1 MTIIL
6 NEDIIQALIQL
17 PKDLPSNYQHALSL
31 RSFPEKSQR
40 RAELHVTVDAETQF
54 VVKLRQVVLDTTD
67 FSAIFGYCIPH
78 SNRVFHLRRYNGRHK
93 YENKLE
99 HNLFLSYHIHQ
110 ATERYQNVDGAD
122 VEAFAE
128 PTDKYADI
136 NGALELMLQECN
148 FIKPSGSQLNLV

>member
-6 NEDIIQALIQL
+6 NEDKIQALIQL
-17 PKDLPSNYQHALSL
+17 PKDLPSNYQQALSL
-31 RSFPEKSQR
+31 RSFPDKVQR
-40 RAELHVTVDAETQF
+40 RAELRVIVDAETQF
-54 VVKLRQVVLDTTD
+54 VIKLRQAVLDITD
-67 FSAIFGYCIPH
+67 FSVIFGYCIPH

-93 YENKLE
+93 HENKLE
-99 HNLFLSYHIHQ
+99 RDLFMCYHIHH
-110 ATERYQNVDGAD
+110 ATERYQNIDGAD

-136 NGALELMLQECN
+136 SGALELMIQECN